1 MLIAAHG
8 HEAAAGTGL
17 LHALTFVI
25 WLPGLVIWRLLERRR
40 GSAGWAAAAV
50 AAWTSYAAGVIH
62 LAVTPEHFGESA
74 LYGWFFLVV
83 FAGQVGFAV
92 LAAWRTDARLFVLA
106 AAGQLALTGLWL
118 LTRTSGI
125 PLGPEAGEVEA
136 VGVLDL
142 ACVVAQLVC
151 TAACLQAYA
160 LARAKTR
167 RTYQSAWL

>member
-1 MLIAAHG
+1 MLMGGHG
-8 HEAAAGTGL
+8 HDAAAGLGL

-25 WLPGLVIWRLLERRR
+25 WVPALLIWRLLDRRR

-74 LYGWFFLVV
+74 LYGWFFLAV
-83 FAGQVGFAV
+83 FAGQVAFAV
-92 LAAWRTDARLFVLA
+92 IAARGADPRLFALA
-106 AAGQLALTGLWL
+106 AAGQLAMTGLWL
-118 LTRTSGI
+118 LTRTAGI

-136 VGVLDL
+136 VGVLDV
-142 ACVVAQLVC
+142 ACVIAQLLC
-151 TAACLQAYA
+151 AAACLQTYA